1 MGKLFQGEQKLAM
14 NEGEST
20 RERLSTGPDDNI
32 TPISTLRTAM
42 KQFVAERS
50 WERFHS
56 PKNLAMSLA
65 IEAAELMEHVQWL
78 QTTESSE
85 IRNDVERKAAMGEE
99 MADVFCYLPGPVQ
112 CADLDL
118 TKTTLAKMEKNR
130 SKYPAGEYRGRNGA
144 DDPNPPVR

>member
-1 MGKLFQGEQKLAM
+1 MAM

-20 RERLSTGPDDNI
+20 RVRSPAGPDDAI
-32 TPISTLRTAM
+32 TPIAMLRTAM
-42 KQFVAERS
+42 KQFVAERA

-78 QTTESSE
+78 ETTESCE
-85 IRNDVERKAAMGEE
+85 IRNDAERKAAMGEE
-99 MADVFCYLPGPVQ
+99 VADVFCYLLAL
-112 CADLDL
+112 CNALDL
-118 TKTTLAKMEKNR
+118 HLTTTTLAKLEKNR
-130 SKYPAGEYRGRNGA
+130 AKYPAGEYRGRYGA

>member
-1 MGKLFQGEQKLAM
+1 M

-20 RERLSTGPDDNI
+20 RVSSSTGPDDNI

-85 IRNDVERKAAMGEE
+85 IRNDLERKAAMGEE
-99 MADVFCYLPGPVQ
+99 MADVFCYLLALCNVL
-112 CADLDL
+112 DLDL

-130 SKYPAGEYRGRNGA
+130 AKYPAGEYRGRYGA
-144 DDPNPPVR
+144 DDPNPPER

>member
-1 MGKLFQGEQKLAM
+1 MAM

-20 RERLSTGPDDNI
+20 REHSSAGPDDNI
-32 TPISTLRTAM
+32 TPIATLRTAM

-78 QTTESSE
+78 PTTESCE
-85 IRNDVERKAAMGEE
+85 IRNDAQRKAAMGEE
-99 MADVFCYLPGPVQ
+99 MADVFCYLLALCNVL
-112 CADLDL
+112 DLDL

-130 SKYPAGEYRGRNGA
+130 AKYPAGEYRGRYGA

>member
-1 MGKLFQGEQKLAM
+1 MAM

-20 RERLSTGPDDNI
+20 PDRSSAEPDDAI
-32 TPISTLRTAM
+32 TPIATLRAAM

-78 QTTESSE
+78 ETKDSRE
-85 IRNDVERKAAMGEE
+85 IGSDAERKAAMGEE
-99 MADVFCYLPGPVQ
+99 MADVFCYLLALCNVL
-112 CADLDL
+112 DLDL
-118 TKTTLAKMEKNR
+118 TQTTLLKLRKNEA
-130 SKYPAGEYRGRNGA
+130 KYPAEQFRGRYGA
-144 DDPNPPVR
+144 GDANPPSP

>member
-1 MGKLFQGEQKLAM
+1 M

-20 RERLSTGPDDNI
+20 RVRSSAGPDDAI
-32 TPISTLRTAM
+32 TPIATLRTAM
-42 KQFVAERS
+42 KQFVAERE

-78 QTTESSE
+78 ETNESGE
-85 IRNDVERKAAMGEE
+85 IRNDAKRKAAMGEE
-99 MADVFCYLPGPVQ
+99 MADVFCYLLAL
-112 CADLDL
+112 CNALDLDL
-118 TKTTLAKMEKNR
+118 TMTTLAKLEKNKA
-130 SKYPAGEYRGRNGA
+130 KYPAGEYRGRYGA